1 MKLWK
6 KGFEEEE
13 EEQDL
18 HLREIFL
25 FVQEMK
31 PLLRRSLEGKQD
43 RCSFRLVSR
52 EREREK
58 ERRVRLLRG
67 FLPCSSEISIT
78 MRPRLFVPRT
88 STPRHP
94 TSFLA
99 HPRSRFQRDLESTSS
114 FGRNPPP
121 LAYPRSPF

>member
-6 KGFEEEE
+6 KGFEEEEEE

-43 RCSFRLVSR
+43 RCSFGLVSR
-52 EREREK
+52 ERERQREMSAF
-58 ERRVRLLRG
+58 VARL
-67 FLPCSSEISIT
+67 SSLLIRDFDYNE
-78 MRPRLFVPRT
+78 T
-88 STPRHP
+88 STFCP
-94 TSFLA
+94 
-99 HPRSRFQRDLESTSS
+99 
-114 FGRNPPP
+114 
-121 LAYPRSPF
+121 

>member
-13 EEQDL
+13 EEEQQQQDL

-52 EREREK
+52 ERERERK
-58 ERRVRLLRG
+58 RDERVCCEA
-67 FLPCSSEISIT
+67 FFP
-78 MRPRLFVPRT
+78 
-88 STPRHP
+88 
-94 TSFLA
+94 A
-99 HPRSRFQRDLESTSS
+99 HPRFRLQ
-114 FGRNPPP
+114 
-121 LAYPRSPF
+121 